1 VASRAALAP
10 IERLALAAA
19 VVSVGAGLIHL
30 SVIPAH
36 VDEYLPFG
44 VLFGVAAALQI
55 GWAEVVRRR
64 PADRRLLIAGVVLNV
79 GIVAAWIA
87 SRTTG
92 LPIGDEPGVPE
103 AVGIKDL
110 LATVDEIF
118 VVLAASL
125 ALARTTSPPLLPIA
139 WVLGLASV
147 VAAVAAGGH
156 S

>member
-1 VASRAALAP
+1 MAP
-10 IERLALAAA
+10 VERLSLAAA
-19 VVSVGAGLIHL
+19 VLSVGAGLIHL
-30 SVIPAH
+30 SVVPAH

-44 VLFGVAAALQI
+44 VLFGITAALQI
-55 GWAEVVRRR
+55 GWAEAVRRR
-64 PADRRLLIAGVVLNV
+64 PADRRLLIAAVVLNA

-92 LPIGDEPGVPE
+92 LPIGEDPGVPE
-103 AVGIKDL
+103 AVGIKDV
-110 LATVDEIF
+110 LATIDEL
-118 VVLAASL
+118 VLVLAIGL
-125 ALARTTSPPLLPIA
+125 ALARMTSRALAPIA